1 MSKNNK
7 ETIKISEIRSS
18 HKEVTNPIDEDLQN
32 SFSNVIKLKLKTKQ
46 KTVNWFIVGASS
58 IGKSH
63 ISINQQC
70 QDYHTYSFLKEG
82 WGISVVSDGAGSA
95 ENSHLGSKFVCEEIV
110 KIFKDFY
117 SQKKIFSNNRLPHEA
132 EWQSISNEL
141 FKKAFESLVQF
152 AHDKNIELS
161 SVACTVIVVIF
172 TPIGLLTSHIGDG
185 RAGYCNSSREWKPL
199 LTPHKGEEANQTI
212 FITSLSWIS
221 NVDFRMSNVL
231 VPESKVINEKA
242 IAFTLMTDGCETH
255 AFNCSKIDE
264 RTMKWMDPNIP
275 SEIFFNPL
283 LNQLKSM
290 FNKKVPIDDINNN
303 WKEFIEE
310 GTIGLKEE
318 PDDKSLILGIL
329 V

>member
-1 MSKNNK
+1 
-7 ETIKISEIRSS
+7 
-18 HKEVTNPIDEDLQN
+18 
-32 SFSNVIKLKLKTKQ
+32 
-46 KTVNWFIVGASS
+46 
-58 IGKSH
+58 
-63 ISINQQC
+63 
-70 QDYHTYSFLKEG
+70 
-82 WGISVVSDGAGSA
+82 
-95 ENSHLGSKFVCEEIV
+95 
-110 KIFKDFY
+110 
-117 SQKKIFSNNRLPHEA
+117 
-132 EWQSISNEL
+132 
-141 FKKAFESLVQF
+141 
-152 AHDKNIELS
+152 
-161 SVACTVIVVIF
+161 
-172 TPIGLLTSHIGDG
+172 
-185 RAGYCNSSREWKPL
+185 
-199 LTPHKGEEANQTI
+199 
-212 FITSLSWIS
+212 
-221 NVDFRMSNVL
+221 MSNVL